1 MNSARL
7 TSKKI
12 QHKDNKS
19 LSLSLQNLLNNV
31 KLRRSL
37 IPSRW
42 ASQLLRMLRSPLTR
56 QLPLIMSVFL
66 LVPAMSKW
74 TRSSRN
80 FVRSSDLSPVA
91 VVLLLLVLPVFL
103 VFPVLLLH
111 LVLLCFQVVYQLLLQ
126 VMLAQRL
133 QLLRLLLPKNV
144 QRLMLKSPNRNVLL
158 LKRSRELQRLHR
170 TASMPRRRRPRK
182 RARRPTQKSK
192 KLSQIR
198 MQPMLRRSKRLLMP
212 S

>member
-7 TSKKI
+7 TSNKI
-12 QHKDNKS
+12 QHKHNRSPS
-19 LSLSLQNLLNNV
+19 LSLLNLLSNV

-42 ASQLLRMLRSPLTR
+42 AWQLPKMLRSPLTR
-56 QLPLIMSVFL
+56 QLPLIMSVYL
-66 LVPAMSKW
+66 PVPAMNRW

-80 FVRSSDLSPVA
+80 FVRSSDLSHVA
-91 VVLLLLVLPVFL
+91 VLPVLLLVLQ
-103 VFPVLLLH
+103 VFPVLLPY
-111 LVLLCFQVVYQLLLQ
+111 LVPLLLQVAYQLLLQ
-126 VMLAQRL
+126 VMLVQRL
-133 QLLRLLLPKNV
+133 PLLRLLLPKNV
-144 QRLMLKSPNRNVLL
+144 QRLMLRSPNRNVLL
-158 LKRSRELQRLHR
+158 AKRSRELQRLLR

-192 KLSQIR
+192 KLRQTRIL
-198 MQPMLRRSKRLLMP
+198 PMLRRSKRLLMP

>member
-1 MNSARL
+1 MNSAKL
-7 TSKKI
+7 TSNKI
-12 QHKDNKS
+12 QHKHNKS

-42 ASQLLRMLRSPLTR
+42 ALQLPRMLRSPLTR
-56 QLPLIMSVFL
+56 QLPLIMSVCL

-80 FVRSSDLSPVA
+80 FVRSSDLSHVA
-91 VVLLLLVLPVFL
+91 VVLILLVLPVY
-103 VFPVLLLH
+103 PVLLPH

-126 VMLAQRL
+126 VMLVQRL
-133 QLLRLLLPKNV
+133 PLLRLLLPKNV

-158 LKRSRELQRLHR
+158 PKRSRELQRLHR
-170 TASMPRRRRPRK
+170 TASMPRRRRLRK
-182 RARRPTQKSK
+182 RARRLTQKSK